1 MPAIPPSPILP
12 SRSPHRRRMRC
23 LLAVPAVRQEFFQKA
38 ADSDTDAL
46 FLDLEDSVF
55 PEQKLVARANAARAL
70 NEVAWKDKRVLVRT
84 NALDTEWAFRDIEHL
99 GGNCHRLDGFLVPKV
114 GSVDDLHYVE
124 ALLSALDRERPPDR
138 ALELHILIETA
149 IGMARVEAILEAA
162 RRVVSV
168 SFGVGDYSLSL
179 GGQDR
184 LVGGS
189 NREYVVLTDA
199 PFDAPAGAI
208 RDAHWNDQWHYALA
222 RVANACHAFQVMPI
236 DGPFGNIADPRG
248 FAAAAAR
255 ARVLGY
261 EGKWAIHPSQIGLA
275 NQAHTPSSEEVIW
288 AHAVIAA
295 LDAAQ
300 REGKGA
306 VALNGQLLDIA
317 HRKIANRILAR
328 AGGVPEVSDH
338 VANQA

>member
-1 MPAIPPSPILP
+1 MPAIPPSPILS

-23 LLAVPAVRQEFFQKA
+23 PLAVPAVRQEFFQKA

-55 PEQKLVARANAARAL
+55 PEQKLAARANAARAL

-84 NALDTEWAFRDIEHL
+84 NALDTEWAF
-99 GGNCHRLDGFLVPKV
+99 
-114 GSVDDLHYVE
+114 
-124 ALLSALDRERPPDR
+124 
-138 ALELHILIETA
+138 
-149 IGMARVEAILEAA
+149 
-162 RRVVSV
+162 
-168 SFGVGDYSLSL
+168 
-179 GGQDR
+179 
-184 LVGGS
+184 
-189 NREYVVLTDA
+189 
-199 PFDAPAGAI
+199 
-208 RDAHWNDQWHYALA
+208 
-222 RVANACHAFQVMPI
+222 
-236 DGPFGNIADPRG
+236 
-248 FAAAAAR
+248 
-255 ARVLGY
+255 
-261 EGKWAIHPSQIGLA
+261 HPSQIGLA

-295 LDAAQ
+295 LDATQ
-300 REGKGA
+300 RKGKGA